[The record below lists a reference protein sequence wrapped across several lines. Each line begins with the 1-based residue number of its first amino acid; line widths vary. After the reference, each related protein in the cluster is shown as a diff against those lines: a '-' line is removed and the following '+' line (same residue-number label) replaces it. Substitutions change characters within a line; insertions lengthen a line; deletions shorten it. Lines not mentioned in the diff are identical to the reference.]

1 MLKTT
6 LLTALLMTGLSG
18 IPSVWAADA
27 APLAT
32 VAVQSSGATGAE
44 RLSFDGVVEAVR
56 QSTLSAQVAG
66 AIVALNVKAG
76 DRVRAGQELLRID
89 ARAASQATAATVAQ
103 VEAARATMNVSSKE
117 YERQKQLFQKQ
128 YISQSALDRAQAQF
142 QASQAQMQALQAQS
156 DAAHTQSRFFVI
168 NAPYAGIV
176 SDVPVTLGDMAMPGA
191 PLMIMYDPAALRVS
205 APVPPGTVTSGPA
218 EAIQFEIPGLAVAQ
232 ALMAPKSATLLP
244 QVDAATHTAQLRLV
258 LPDSLKGATPG
269 LFARVWLAASAIG
282 KAASDGA
289 RLYVPASAVV
299 RRAEMTGLYV
309 VNDKGRPMLRQ
320 VRLGRA
326 AGERIEVLSGVE
338 QGEKVAIDPQAA
350 AKVR

>member
-1 MLKTT
+1 MLKTS
-6 LLTALLMTGLSG
+6 LLTALLLTGLSG
-18 IPSVWAADA
+18 IPSVWAADV

-32 VAVQSSGATGAE
+32 VAVQSSGAAGVE
-44 RLSFDGVVEAVR
+44 RMSFDGVVEAVR

-76 DRVRAGQELLRID
+76 DRVRAGQGLLRID
-89 ARAASQATAATVAQ
+89 ARAASQNTAATVAQ
-103 VEAARATMNVSSKE
+103 VEAARATLNVSSKE

-176 SDVPVTLGDMAMPGA
+176 SDVPVALGDMAMPGA
-191 PLMIMYDPAALRVS
+191 PLLTLYDPAALRVS

-218 EAIQFEIPGLAVAQ
+218 EAIQLEIPGLAQ
-232 ALMAPKSATLLP
+232 ALMSPKSAALLP
-244 QVDAATHTAQLRLV
+244 QVDAATHTAQLRLA
-258 LPDSLKGATPG
+258 LPDNLKGATPG
-269 LFARVWLAASAIG
+269 MFARVWLAASGVG
-282 KAASDGA
+282 KTTTDSE
-289 RLYVPASAVV
+289 RLYVSTSAVV
-299 RRAEMTGLYV
+299 RRAEMTGLYI

-326 AGERIEVLSGVE
+326 AGERVEVLSGVE
-338 QGEKVAIDPQAA
+338 KGEKVAIDPQAA

>member
-1 MLKTT
+1 MFKAS
-6 LLTALLMTGLSG
+6 LLTALLLTGLSG
-18 IPSVWAADA
+18 TSSVWAADA

-32 VAVQSSGATGAE
+32 VAVQTSGNAGAE
-44 RLSFDGVVEAVR
+44 RMSFDGVVEAVR

-89 ARAASQATAATVAQ
+89 ARAASQNTAATVAQ

-176 SDVPVTLGDMAMPGA
+176 SDVPVALGDMAMPGA
-191 PLMIMYDPAALRVS
+191 PLLTLYDPAALRVS
-205 APVPPGTVTSGPA
+205 APVPPTTVTSGSA
-218 EAIQFEIPGLAVAQ
+218 DAIQFEIPGLAQ
-232 ALMAPKSATLLP
+232 ALLAPKSATLLP
-244 QVDAATHTAQLRLV
+244 QVDAATHTAQLRLA

-269 LFARVWLAASAIG
+269 MFARVWLAASGIG
-282 KAASDGA
+282 KATSDSE

-299 RRAEMTGLYV
+299 RRAEMTGLYI

-338 QGEKVAIDPQAA
+338 KGEKVAIDPQAA

>member
-1 MLKTT
+1 MLKTS
-6 LLTALLMTGLSG
+6 LLTALLLTGLSAT
-18 IPSVWAADA
+18 PSVWAADA
-27 APLAT
+27 ATLAT
-32 VAVQSSGATGAE
+32 AVVQSSGAAGAE
-44 RLSFDGVVEAVR
+44 RTSFDGVVEAVR

-89 ARAASQATAATVAQ
+89 ARAASQNTAATVAQ
-103 VEAARATMNVSSKE
+103 VEAARATLNVSSKE

-176 SDVPVTLGDMAMPGA
+176 SEVPVALGDMAMPGA
-191 PLMIMYDPAALRVS
+191 PLLTLYDPAALRVS
-205 APVPPGTVTSGPA
+205 APVPPTTVTSGPTA
-218 EAIQFEIPGLAVAQ
+218 AIQLEIPGLAQ

-244 QVDAATHTAQLRLV
+244 QVDAATHTAQLRLA
-258 LPDSLKGATPG
+258 LPDSLTGATPG
-269 LFARVWLAASAIG
+269 MFARVWLPASGVG
-282 KAASDGA
+282 KTASPSE
-289 RLYVPASAVV
+289 RLYVPVSAVV

-309 VNDKGRPMLRQ
+309 VNDKGLPMLRQ

-338 QGEKVAIDPQAA
+338 KGEKVAVDPQAA
-350 AKVR
+350 AKVH

>member
-1 MLKTT
+1 MLKTS
-6 LLTALLMTGLSG
+6 LLTALLLTGLSG
-18 IPSVWAADA
+18 IPSVWAADV

-32 VAVQSSGATGAE
+32 VAVQSSGAAGVE
-44 RLSFDGVVEAVR
+44 RMSFDGVVEAVR

-89 ARAASQATAATVAQ
+89 ARAASQNTAATVAQ
-103 VEAARATMNVSSKE
+103 VEAARATLNVSSKE

-176 SDVPVTLGDMAMPGA
+176 SDVPVALGDMAMPGA
-191 PLMIMYDPAALRVS
+191 PLLTLYDPAALRVS
-205 APVPPGTVTSGPA
+205 APVPPGTVTSGPT
-218 EAIQFEIPGLAVAQ
+218 EAIQLEIPGLAQ
-232 ALMAPKSATLLP
+232 ALMAPKSAALLP
-244 QVDAATHTAQLRLV
+244 QVDAATHTAQLRLA
-258 LPDSLKGATPG
+258 LPDNLKGATPG
-269 LFARVWLAASAIG
+269 MFARVWLAASGVG
-282 KAASDGA
+282 KTTTDSE
-289 RLYVPASAVV
+289 RLYVPTSAVV
-299 RRAEMTGLYV
+299 RRAEMTGLYI

-326 AGERIEVLSGVE
+326 AGERVEVLSGVE
-338 QGEKVAIDPQAA
+338 KGEKVAADPQAA

>member
-1 MLKTT
+1 MLKTS
-6 LLTALLMTGLSG
+6 LLTALLLTGLSG
-18 IPSVWAADA
+18 IPSVWAADV

-32 VAVQSSGATGAE
+32 VAVQSSGAAGVE
-44 RLSFDGVVEAVR
+44 RMSFDGVVEAVR

-89 ARAASQATAATVAQ
+89 ARAASQNTAATVAQ
-103 VEAARATMNVSSKE
+103 VEAARATLNVSSKE

-176 SDVPVTLGDMAMPGA
+176 SDVPVALGDMAMPGA
-191 PLMIMYDPAALRVS
+191 PLLTLYDPAALRVS
-205 APVPPGTVTSGPA
+205 APVPPGTVTSGQA
-218 EAIQFEIPGLAVAQ
+218 EAIQLEIPGLAQ
-232 ALMAPKSATLLP
+232 ALMAPKSAALLP
-244 QVDAATHTAQLRLV
+244 QVDAATHTAQLRLA
-258 LPDSLKGATPG
+258 LPDNLKGATPG
-269 LFARVWLAASAIG
+269 MFARVWLAASGVG
-282 KAASDGA
+282 KTTTDSE
-289 RLYVPASAVV
+289 RLYVPTSAVV
-299 RRAEMTGLYV
+299 RRAEMTGLYI

-326 AGERIEVLSGVE
+326 AGERVEVLSGVE
-338 QGEKVAIDPQAA
+338 KGEKVAADPQAA

>member
-1 MLKTT
+1 MFKAS
-6 LLTALLMTGLSG
+6 LLTALLLTGLSG
-18 IPSVWAADA
+18 TSSVWAADA

-32 VAVQSSGATGAE
+32 VAVQTSGNAGAE
-44 RLSFDGVVEAVR
+44 RMSFDGVVEAVR

-89 ARAASQATAATVAQ
+89 ARAASQNTAATVAQ

-176 SDVPVTLGDMAMPGA
+176 SDVPVALGDMAMPGA
-191 PLMIMYDPAALRVS
+191 PLLTLYDPAALRVS
-205 APVPPGTVTSGPA
+205 APVPPTTVTSGSA
-218 EAIQFEIPGLAVAQ
+218 DAIQFEIPGLAQ
-232 ALMAPKSATLLP
+232 ALLAPKSATLLSFASP
-244 QVDAATHTAQLRLV
+244 CQTA
-258 LPDSLKGATPG
+258 
-269 LFARVWLAASAIG
+269 
-282 KAASDGA
+282 
-289 RLYVPASAVV
+289 
-299 RRAEMTGLYV
+299 
-309 VNDKGRPMLRQ
+309 
-320 VRLGRA
+320 
-326 AGERIEVLSGVE
+326 
-338 QGEKVAIDPQAA
+338 
-350 AKVR
+350 

>member
-1 MLKTT
+1 MLKTS
-6 LLTALLMTGLSG
+6 LLTALLLTGLSG
-18 IPSVWAADA
+18 IPSVWAADV

-32 VAVQSSGATGAE
+32 VAVQSSGAAGVE
-44 RLSFDGVVEAVR
+44 RMSFDGVVEAVR

-89 ARAASQATAATVAQ
+89 ARAASQNTAATVAQ
-103 VEAARATMNVSSKE
+103 VEAARATLNVSSKE

-176 SDVPVTLGDMAMPGA
+176 SDVPVALGDMAMPGA
-191 PLMIMYDPAALRVS
+191 PLLTLYDPAALRVS
-205 APVPPGTVTSGPA
+205 APVPPSTVTSGPA
-218 EAIQFEIPGLAVAQ
+218 EAIQFEIPGLAQ
-232 ALMAPKSATLLP
+232 ALMAPKSAALLP
-244 QVDAATHTAQLRLV
+244 QVDAATHTAQLRLA
-258 LPDSLKGATPG
+258 LPDNLKGATPG
-269 LFARVWLAASAIG
+269 MFARVWLAASGVG
-282 KAASDGA
+282 KTTTDSE
-289 RLYVPASAVV
+289 RLYVPTSAVV
-299 RRAEMTGLYV
+299 RRAEMTGLYI

-320 VRLGRA
+320 VRLGRV
-326 AGERIEVLSGVE
+326 AGERVEVLSGVE
-338 QGEKVAIDPQAA
+338 KGEKVAADPQAA

>member
-1 MLKTT
+1 MLKTS
-6 LLTALLMTGLSG
+6 LLTALLLTGLSG
-18 IPSVWAADA
+18 IPSVWAADV

-32 VAVQSSGATGAE
+32 VAVQSSGAAGVE
-44 RLSFDGVVEAVR
+44 RMSFDGVVEAVR

-89 ARAASQATAATVAQ
+89 ARAASQNTAATVAQ
-103 VEAARATMNVSSKE
+103 VEAARATLNVSSKE
-117 YERQKQLFQKQ
+117 YERQKQ

-176 SDVPVTLGDMAMPGA
+176 SEVPVAQGDMAMPGA
-191 PLMIMYDPAALRVS
+191 PLLTLYDPTALRIS

-218 EAIQFEIPGLAVAQ
+218 EAIQFEIPGLAAAQ

-244 QVDAATHTAQLRLV
+244 QVDAATHTAQLRLT
-258 LPDSLKGATPG
+258 LPDSLKSATPG
-269 LFARVWLAASAIG
+269 MFARVWLAASGVG
-282 KAASDGA
+282 KTTTDSE

-299 RRAEMTGLYV
+299 RRAEMTGLYI

-338 QGEKVAIDPQAA
+338 KGEKVAADPQAA

>member
-1 MLKTT
+1 MLKTS
-6 LLTALLMTGLSG
+6 LLTALLLAGLAG
-18 IPSVWAADA
+18 MPSAWAVDG
-27 APLAT
+27 APLTT
-32 VAVQSSGATGAE
+32 VAVQSSGTAGAE
-44 RLSFDGVVEAVR
+44 RVSFDGVVEAVR

-66 AIVALNVKAG
+66 AIVAVNVKAG

-89 ARAASQATAATVAQ
+89 ARAASQNTAATVAQ
-103 VEAARATMNVSSKE
+103 VEAARATLNVSSKE

-142 QASQAQMQALQAQS
+142 QASQAQVQALQAQS

-176 SDVPVTLGDMAMPGA
+176 SDVPVTQGDMAMPGS
-191 PLMIMYDPAALRVS
+191 PLMVMYDPAALRVS

-218 EAIQFEIPGLAVAQ
+218 EAIQLEIPGLAQ

-244 QVDAATHTAQLRLV
+244 QVDTATHTAQLRLV

-269 LFARVWLAASAIG
+269 MFARVWLSASGVA
-282 KAASDGA
+282 KTATDSE
-289 RLYVPASAVV
+289 RLYVPVSAVV

-338 QGEKVAIDPQAA
+338 KGEKVAVDPQAA

>member
-1 MLKTT
+1 MLKTS
-6 LLTALLMTGLSG
+6 LLTALLLTGLSG
-18 IPSVWAADA
+18 IPSVWAADV

-32 VAVQSSGATGAE
+32 VAVQSSGAAGSE
-44 RLSFDGVVEAVR
+44 RVSFDGVVEAVR

-76 DRVRAGQELLRID
+76 DRVRLGQELLRID
-89 ARAASQATAATVAQ
+89 ARAASQNTAATVAQ
-103 VEAARATMNVSSKE
+103 VEAARATLNVSSKE

-176 SDVPVTLGDMAMPGA
+176 SDVPVALGDMAMPGA
-191 PLMIMYDPAALRVS
+191 PLLTLYDPAALRVS

-218 EAIQFEIPGLAVAQ
+218 EAIQFEIPGLAQ
-232 ALMAPKSATLLP
+232 ALMAPKSAALLP
-244 QVDAATHTAQLRLV
+244 QVDAATHTAQLRLA
-258 LPDSLKGATPG
+258 LPDNLKGATPG
-269 LFARVWLAASAIG
+269 MFARVWLAASGVG
-282 KAASDGA
+282 KTTTDSD
-289 RLYVPASAVV
+289 RLYVPTSAVV
-299 RRAEMTGLYV
+299 RRAEMTGLYI

-326 AGERIEVLSGVE
+326 AGERVEVLSGVE
-338 QGEKVAIDPQAA
+338 KGEKVAADPQAA

>member
-1 MLKTT
+1 MLKAS
-6 LLTALLMTGLSG
+6 LLTALLLSGLSG
-18 IPSVWAADA
+18 MPAAWAADA
-27 APLAT
+27 VPLAT
-32 VAVQSSGATGAE
+32 LAVQSSGATGAE
-44 RLSFDGVVEAVR
+44 RMSFDGVVEAVR
-56 QSTLSAQVAG
+56 QSTMSAQVPG

-89 ARAASQATAATVAQ
+89 ARAASQNTAATVAQ

-128 YISQSALDRAQAQF
+128 YISQSALDRSQAQF
-142 QASQAQMQALQAQS
+142 QAAQAQVQALQAQS

-176 SDVPVTLGDMAMPGA
+176 SEVAVALGDMAMPGA
-191 PLMIMYDPAALRVS
+191 SLLTLYDPAALRVS
-205 APVPPGTVTSGPA
+205 APVPPTTVTSGPA
-218 EAIQFEIPGLAVAQ
+218 EAIQFEIPGLTLS
-232 ALMAPKSATLLP
+232 LMAPKSATLLP
-244 QVDAATHTAQLRLV
+244 QVDAATHTAQLRLA

-269 LFARVWLAASAIG
+269 MFARVWLAASGIG
-282 KAASDGA
+282 KAASNSE

-309 VNDKGRPMLRQ
+309 VNDTGRPMLRQ

-338 QGEKVAIDPQAA
+338 KGEKVAIDPQAA

>member
-1 MLKTT
+1 MFKTS
-6 LLTALLMTGLSG
+6 LLTALLLAGLSG
-18 IPSVWAADA
+18 MHSASAADA

-32 VAVQSSGATGAE
+32 VAVQSSGNAGVE
-44 RLSFDGVVEAVR
+44 RMSFDGVVEAVH

-89 ARAASQATAATVAQ
+89 ARAASQNTAATVAQ

-168 NAPYAGIV
+168 NAPYAGVV
-176 SDVPVTLGDMAMPGA
+176 SEVPVALGDMAMPGA
-191 PLMIMYDPAALRVS
+191 PLMTLYDPAVLRVS

-218 EAIQFEIPGLAVAQ
+218 AAIQFEIPGLAQ
-232 ALMAPKSATLLP
+232 APMAPKSATLLP
-244 QVDAATHTAQLRLV
+244 QVDAATHTAQLRLA
-258 LPDSLKGATPG
+258 LPDSLTGATPG
-269 LFARVWLAASAIG
+269 MFARVWLPASGAG
-282 KAASDGA
+282 KTATSSE

-309 VNDKGRPMLRQ
+309 VNDKGQPMLRQ
-320 VRLGRA
+320 VRLGRTA
-326 AGERIEVLSGVE
+326 SERIEVLSGVE
-338 QGEKVAIDPQAA
+338 KGEKVAVDPQAA